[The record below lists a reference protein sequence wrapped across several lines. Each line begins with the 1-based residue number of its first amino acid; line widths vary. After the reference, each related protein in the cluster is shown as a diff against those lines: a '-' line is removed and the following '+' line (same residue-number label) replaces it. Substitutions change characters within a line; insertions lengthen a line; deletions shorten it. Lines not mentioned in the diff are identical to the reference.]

1 MKLTRLALALALAA
15 PAASFAVEYMEDDS
29 LSSVTGQDGIGIAL
43 SLDVTVDLR
52 IEDDNGVTNSL
63 VYGNTD
69 VDNAGAIYID
79 NANINTGLN
88 PVEVAID
95 AGGDDPATGAQL
107 EVYITLPAGTTMT
120 TGDLYVQNTDGAFGV
135 EGTSQLIMSSTTVTL
150 GGGAELALELGAEET
165 AFLEIANGNIGSIT
179 MGAGSLADATDATN
193 NTINWAAID
202 ISALDLS
209 GTTVDVV
216 SDSIEVVLPAGT
228 LNGTTVQITDLTFGT
243 DPWGGPVTAGVND
256 GVPIGDVEIVIDTF
270 TSGTI
275 NIFGLN

>member
-1 MKLTRLALALALAA
+1 MKLTRLALAIALAA

-29 LSSVTGQDGIGIAL
+29 LSAVTGQDGIGIAL

-52 IEDDNGVTNSL
+52 IEDDNGVTNSATF
-63 VYGNTD
+63 GNASPA
-69 VDNAGAIYID
+69 NAGAIFID

-95 AGGDDPATGAQL
+95 AGGDATTNAQL
-107 EVYITLPAGTTMT
+107 EVYITLPAGTTMD

-135 EGTSQLIMSSTTVTL
+135 DGTSALIMPSTTVTL
-150 GGGAELALELGAEET
+150 VGGAELALELGSEET
-165 AFLEIANGNIGSIT
+165 AFLEIANGNIGSIN
-179 MGAGSLADATDATN
+179 MGAGSLADATDAVN
-193 NTINWAAID
+193 NTINWAAVD

-216 SDSIEVVLPAGT
+216 NDSIEIVLPAGT
-228 LNGTTVQITDLTFGT
+228 LNGTTVRITDLTFGT
-243 DPWGGPVTAGVND
+243 DPFGAVPTAGVND
-256 GVPIGDVEIVIDTF
+256 GVPIGDVEIVVDTF

-275 NIFGLN
+275 NIYGLN

>member
-29 LSSVTGQDGIGIAL
+29 LSTVTGQDGIGIAL

-52 IEDDNGVTNSL
+52 IEDDNGVTNSA
-63 VYGNTD
+63 VYGNVD
-69 VDNAGAIYID
+69 VTNAGAIYID
-79 NANINTGLN
+79 DANINTGLN

-95 AGGDDPATGAQL
+95 AGGDATTNAQL
-107 EVYITLPAGTTMT
+107 EVYITLPAGTTMD

-135 EGTSQLIMSSTTVTL
+135 QGTSAMIMPSTTVTL
-150 GGGAELALELGAEET
+150 VGGAELALELGAEET
-165 AFLEIANGNIGSIT
+165 AFLEIANGNIGSIS

-216 SDSIEVVLPAGT
+216 NDSLEIVLPAGT
-228 LNGTTVQITDLTFGT
+228 LNGTTVRITDLTFGT

-256 GVPIGDVEIVIDTF
+256 GVPIGDVEIVVDTF

>member
-1 MKLTRLALALALAA
+1 MKMTRLALAIALAA
-15 PAASFAVEYMEDDS
+15 PAATFAVEYMEDES
-29 LSSVTGQDGIGIAL
+29 LSAVTGQDGIGIAL

-63 VYGNTD
+63 VYGNAD
-69 VDNAGAIYID
+69 PANAGAIFID

-95 AGGDDPATGAQL
+95 AGGDATTNAQL

-135 EGTSQLIMSSTTVTL
+135 DGTSGLIMASTTVTL
-150 GGGAELALELGAEET
+150 VGGAELALELGSEET
-165 AFLEIANGNIGSIT
+165 AFLEITNGAIGSIAL
-179 MGAGSLADATDATN
+179 GAGSLADATDATN

-216 SDSIEVVLPAGT
+216 NDSIEIVLPAGT
-228 LNGTTVQITDLTFGT
+228 LNGTTVRITDLQFGT
-243 DPWGGPVTAGVND
+243 DPYGAVPTPGVND
-256 GVPIGDVEIVIDTF
+256 GVPIGDVEIVVDTF
-270 TSGTI
+270 TTGTI
-275 NIFGLN
+275 NVYGLN

>member
-29 LSSVTGQDGIGIAL
+29 LSTVTGQDGIGIAL

-52 IEDDNGVTNSL
+52 IEDDNGVTNSA
-63 VYGNTD
+63 VYGNVD
-69 VDNAGAIYID
+69 VTNAGAIYID
-79 NANINTGLN
+79 DANINTGLN

-95 AGGDDPATGAQL
+95 AGGDATTNAQL
-107 EVYITLPAGTTMT
+107 EVYVTLPAGTTLD

-135 EGTSQLIMSSTTVTL
+135 QGTSAMIMPTTTVTL
-150 GGGAELALELGAEET
+150 VGGAELAIELGAEET
-165 AFLEIANGNIGSIT
+165 AFLEIANGNIGSIS

-216 SDSIEVVLPAGT
+216 NDSLEIVLPAGT
-228 LNGTTVQITDLTFGT
+228 LNGTTVRITDLTFGT

-256 GVPIGDVEIVIDTF
+256 GVPIGDVEIVVDTF